1 MAPSPGTAGQEQR
14 LRLFYDKPAE
24 QWLEALPVGNGRL
37 GAMVFGGVRT
47 ERLQLNEDTLWA
59 GGPYDPAGTEALHAL
74 PRIRELVFSGQWQQA
89 QDLIDAR
96 CLGNPVGELMYQP
109 VGDLRLGFALHPAI
123 TGYERELD
131 LDQAV
136 ARASFTAGGV
146 RHTRE
151 VIASAP
157 DQVIAV
163 RLTADRPR
171 AVSFRARF
179 DSPQRYEVTGSGTD
193 LVVAGRSG
201 DAEGIAGQVRFRT
214 LVRALSEGGTVGSHD
229 GVLTV
234 IGADAVTL
242 LVSTAT
248 SYVDYRDVSADPAAR
263 ASHHLATAAEL
274 PWETLLRRHREDYQ
288 RLFHRVSIDLGGGGT
303 AALPTDQRVA
313 RFRDDHDPQ
322 LAALYYQYSRYLLIS
337 CSRPG
342 TQPANLQGI
351 WNDSMTPAWGSK
363 YTININTQMN
373 YWPADPTNLAEC
385 FEPLCDLVA
394 DLAEAG
400 RRTAAAQYGARGWVA
415 HHNTDAW
422 RGTSMVDSALTG
434 AWPSGGAWLSV
445 MLWDHYL
452 FTGDEEALRRHYP
465 LIKGAARFF
474 LDTLIEDPVHGW
486 LVTNPSI
493 SPEMPHHRELNTTVC
508 AGPTMDMQLLRD
520 LFAACTQ
527 AAAVVGRDRE
537 DGGFLAEVSAARAR
551 LAPMQVG
558 HLGQLQEWIEDWDA
572 LADMNHRHVSHLYGL
587 HPGNQIT
594 ERDTPELCRAARRTL
609 ELRGDEGTGWSL
621 AWKINLWARLAEGD
635 RAYKLLADQLTPRH
649 TAPNLFDLHPP
660 FQIDGN
666 FGALSGITEMLLQSH
681 TGEVHLL
688 PALPARWPHGS
699 VRGLRAR
706 GGLEIDLSW
715 HDGRL
720 REATVRTSRPGE
732 IRLRTTEPV
741 TVHGP
746 YGQLKLSRSEP
757 RVAVFSADRL
767 VEYRIRCR

>member
-1 MAPSPGTAGQEQR
+1 MAPSPGTAGREHR

-59 GGPYDPAGTEALHAL
+59 GGPYDPANAEALRAL
-74 PRIRELVFSGQWQQA
+74 PRIRELVFTGQWQRA
-89 QDLIDAR
+89 QDLIDAS
-96 CLGNPVGELMYQP
+96 CLGDPVGELMYQP
-109 VGDLRLGFALHPAI
+109 VGDLRLGFAVHPAV
-123 TGYERELD
+123 TDYERELD

-136 ARASFTAGGV
+136 ARTSFTAGDV

-157 DQVIAV
+157 DQVVAV
-163 RLTADRPR
+163 RLTADRPG

-179 DSPQRYEVTGSGTD
+179 DSPQRYEVSCSGTD

-201 DAEGIAGQVRFRT
+201 DAEGIAGQVLFRT
-214 LVRALSEGGTVGSHD
+214 LVRAMGEGGTVNSRD

-234 IGADAVTL
+234 TGADAVTL

-248 SYVDYRDVSADPAAR
+248 SYVDYRDTSADPAVR
-263 ASHHLATAAEL
+263 ASHHLAAAAEL
-274 PWETLLRRHREDYQ
+274 SWQTLLRRHREDYQ

-313 RFRDDHDPQ
+313 LFRDDDDPQ
-322 LAALYYQYSRYLLIS
+322 LAALYYQYARYLLIS

-373 YWPADPTNLAEC
+373 YWPADPANLSEC
-385 FEPLCDLVA
+385 FEPLCDLVT

-400 RRTAAAQYGARGWVA
+400 RRTAAVQYGARGWVA

-452 FTGDEEALRRHYP
+452 FTGDEDALRRHYP

-474 LDTLIEDPVHGW
+474 LDTLAEYPGHGW

-508 AGPTMDMQLLRD
+508 AGPTMDTQLLRD

-527 AAAVVGRDRE
+527 AAAIVGRDHE
-537 DGGFLAEVSAARAR
+537 DGAFLAEVSAARAR
-551 LAPMQVG
+551 LAPMRVG

-572 LADMNHRHVSHLYGL
+572 LAETNHRHVSHLYGL

-609 ELRGDEGTGWSL
+609 ELRGDDGTGWSL

-666 FGALSGITEMLLQSH
+666 FGAVSGITEMLLQSH
-681 TGEVHLL
+681 AGEVHLL
-688 PALPARWPHGS
+688 PALPTRWPHGS

-715 HDGRL
+715 HGGRL
-720 REATVRTSRPGE
+720 RRAVLRAARRGE
-732 IRLRTTEPV
+732 IRLRTADPV

-746 YGQLKLSRSEP
+746 YGQLRLSRPEP
-757 RVAVFSADRL
+757 SVVVFLPEPGA
-767 VEYRIRCR
+767 EYRIDCS